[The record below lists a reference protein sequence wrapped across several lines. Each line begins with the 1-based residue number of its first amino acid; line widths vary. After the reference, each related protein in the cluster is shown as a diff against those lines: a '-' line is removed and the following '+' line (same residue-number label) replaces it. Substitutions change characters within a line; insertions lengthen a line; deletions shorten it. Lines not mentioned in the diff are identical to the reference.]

1 MEANKLEISLASLC
15 GAAMAG
21 IKPSSLAVCGE
32 ESGEAL
38 AAYAHMFARK
48 GISILPLCKKRGKIT
63 YLVYRESK
71 LRAHLCA
78 EDSAAFLAAYGYPVG
93 NFEGCIA
100 RLKLRLSGR
109 RYPHE
114 IGVFLGYPPED
125 VSGYLND
132 PYGCIFSGMWKV
144 YAEPE
149 KKRALFERYRRCQ
162 SCILRRLA
170 SGQSLAEIFI

>member
-114 IGVFLGYPPED
+114 IGVFLG
-125 VSGYLND
+125 
-132 PYGCIFSGMWKV
+132 
-144 YAEPE
+144 
-149 KKRALFERYRRCQ
+149 
-162 SCILRRLA
+162 
-170 SGQSLAEIFI
+170 